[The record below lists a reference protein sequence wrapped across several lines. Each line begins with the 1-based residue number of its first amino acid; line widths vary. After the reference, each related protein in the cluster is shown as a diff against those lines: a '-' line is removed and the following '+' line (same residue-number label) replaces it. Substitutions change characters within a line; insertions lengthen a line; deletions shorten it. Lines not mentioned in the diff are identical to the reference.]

1 MRTLIII
8 AIGILVGLLT
18 MWVMRKARKS
28 PREAFLLF
36 AILWFAFCAYNMW
49 VGVSS
54 AGYAVT
60 EELPF
65 LAINFLVPVGV
76 VFALRKRIGRSA
88 R

>member
-18 MWVMRKARKS
+18 MFVMRKLRQS
-28 PREAFLLF
+28 PRAAFLLF

-76 VFALRKRIGRSA
+76 VFALRNRIGRSVG
-88 R
+88 

>member
-1 MRTLIII
+1 MRTVIII

-28 PREAFLLF
+28 PRTAFLTF

-54 AGYAVT
+54 AGYAAT

-65 LAINFLVPVGV
+65 LAVNFLVPVAV
-76 VFALRKRIGRSA
+76 VFALRKRLGKA
-88 R
+88 GT

>member
-1 MRTLIII
+1 MRTLIIV

-18 MWVMRKARKS
+18 MFVMRKN
-28 PREAFLLF
+28 PRTAFLAF

-54 AGYAVT
+54 AGYAAT

-65 LAINFLVPVGV
+65 LAINFLVPVVV
-76 VFALRKRIGRSA
+76 VFALRKRIGREV

>member
-28 PREAFLLF
+28 PRAAFLLF

-49 VGVSS
+49 VGVNS
-54 AGYAVT
+54 AGYTIT

-65 LAINFLVPVGV
+65 LAINFLVPLGI
-76 VFALRKRIGRSA
+76 VFALRKRIGLA
-88 R
+88 KH

>member
-8 AIGILVGLLT
+8 ATGILVGLLT
-18 MWVMRKARKS
+18 LWVARKARHS
-28 PREAFLLF
+28 PRTAFLLF
-36 AILWFAFCAYNMW
+36 AIVWFVFCVYNMW

-76 VFALRKRIGRSA
+76 VFALRKRIGRA
-88 R
+88 Y

>member
-18 MWVMRKARKS
+18 MWIMRKARKS
-28 PREAFLLF
+28 PRTAFLAF

-65 LAINFLVPVGV
+65 LAINVLVPVAV
-76 VFALRKRIGRSA
+76 VFALRKRIGRNL
-88 R
+88 

>member
-18 MWVMRKARKS
+18 MWVMRKARKG
-28 PREAFLLF
+28 PRTAFLTF

-54 AGYAVT
+54 AGYAVS

-65 LAINFLVPVGV
+65 LAVNYLVPVAV
-76 VFALRKRIGRSA
+76 VFALRKWVGRTIA
-88 R
+88 

>member
-1 MRTLIII
+1 MRTVIII

-28 PREAFLLF
+28 PRAAFLTF

-54 AGYAVT
+54 AGYAAT

-65 LAINFLVPVGV
+65 LAVNFLVPVAV
-76 VFALRKRIGRSA
+76 VFALRKRLGKA
-88 R
+88 GT

>member
-18 MWVMRKARKS
+18 MWVMRKARKN
-28 PREAFLLF
+28 PRAAFLAF

-76 VFALRKRIGRSA
+76 VFALRKRIGGRA
-88 R
+88 

>member
-1 MRTLIII
+1 MRMLIIVI
-8 AIGILVGLLT
+8 IGILVGLLT
-18 MWVMRKARKS
+18 IWAMRKARQS
-28 PREAFLLF
+28 PRTAFLTF

-54 AGYAVT
+54 AGYAAT

-65 LAINFLVPVGV
+65 LAINFLVPVVV
-76 VFALRKRIGRSA
+76 VFALRKRIGREV

>member
-18 MWVMRKARKS
+18 MWIMRKARKS
-28 PREAFLLF
+28 PRTAFLTF

-60 EELPF
+60 EELPI
-65 LAINFLVPVGV
+65 LAINFLVPVAV
-76 VFALRKRIGRSA
+76 VFALRRQIGKA
-88 R
+88 AG

>member
-8 AIGILVGLLT
+8 ATGILVGLLT

-28 PREAFLLF
+28 PRAAFLLF

>member
-8 AIGILVGLLT
+8 ATGILVGLLT

-28 PREAFLLF
+28 PRAAFLLF

-54 AGYAVT
+54 AGYAMT

-65 LAINFLVPVGV
+65 LAINFLVPLGI
-76 VFALRKRIGRSA
+76 VFALRKRIGRA

>member
-1 MRTLIII
+1 MRTLIIVI
-8 AIGILVGLLT
+8 IGILVGLLV
-18 MWVMRKARKS
+18 MFVMRKTHQA
-28 PREAFLLF
+28 PRTAFLAF

-65 LAINFLVPVGV
+65 LAINFLVPAAV
-76 VFALRKRIGRSA
+76 VFALRKRIGRGA
-88 R
+88 P

>member
-1 MRTLIII
+1 MRTLIIV
-8 AIGILVGLLT
+8 AIGIVIGLLT
-18 MWVMRKARKS
+18 MVVMRKARKA
-28 PREAFLLF
+28 PRTAFLTF
-36 AILWFAFCAYNMW
+36 GALWFAFCTYNMW

-65 LAINFLVPVGV
+65 LAINFLVPVAV
-76 VFALRKRIGRSA
+76 VFALRKRIGRT

>member
-8 AIGILVGLLT
+8 AIGIVVGLLT
-18 MWVMRKARKS
+18 MWVMRKAHKD
-28 PREAFLLF
+28 PRTAFLAF

-65 LAINFLVPVGV
+65 LAINFLVPLGV
-76 VFALRKRIGRSA
+76 VFALRKRIGRGA
-88 R
+88 P

>member
-18 MWVMRKARKS
+18 MWVMRKARKV
-28 PREAFLLF
+28 PRAAFLAF
-36 AILWFAFCAYNMW
+36 AILWFAFCAWNMW

-54 AGYAVT
+54 AGYAVA

-65 LAINFLVPVGV
+65 LAINFLVPVAV
-76 VFALRKRIGRSA
+76 VFALRKRIGR
-88 R
+88 RQ

>member
-18 MWVMRKARKS
+18 MWVMRKAHRS
-28 PREAFLLF
+28 PRAAFLLF

-65 LAINFLVPVGV
+65 LAINFLVPIGM
-76 VFALRKRIGRSA
+76 VFALRNRIGRSA

>member
-1 MRTLIII
+1 MRTLIIV
-8 AIGILVGLLT
+8 AIGIVLGLLA
-18 MWVMRKARKS
+18 MFAMRKAGIA
-28 PREAFLLF
+28 PRTTFLLF

-54 AGYAVT
+54 AGYAMT

-76 VFALRKRIGRSA
+76 VFALRKRTGRNA
-88 R
+88 G

>member
-18 MWVMRKARKS
+18 MWVMRKAHRS
-28 PREAFLLF
+28 PRAAFLLF

-54 AGYAVT
+54 AGYAAT

-65 LAINFLVPVGV
+65 LAANFLVPVAV
-76 VFALRKRIGRSA
+76 VFALRKRVP
-88 R
+88 

>member
-1 MRTLIII
+1 MRTLIIV

-18 MWVMRKARKS
+18 MFVMRKARKN
-28 PREAFLLF
+28 PRTAFLAF

-54 AGYAVT
+54 AGYGVT

-65 LAINFLVPVGV
+65 LAINFLVPVAV
-76 VFALRKRIGRSA
+76 VFALRKWFGKA
-88 R
+88 AT

>member
-8 AIGILVGLLT
+8 ATGILVGLLT
-18 MWVMRKARKS
+18 MLVMRKARTS
-28 PREAFLLF
+28 PRAAFLLF

-65 LAINFLVPVGV
+65 LAINFFVPLGV
-76 VFALRKRIGRSA
+76 VFALRKRI
-88 R
+88 

>member
-8 AIGILVGLLT
+8 AIGIVVGLLT
-18 MWVMRKARKS
+18 MWVMRKAHKD
-28 PREAFLLF
+28 PRTAFLMF

-65 LAINFLVPVGV
+65 LAINFLVPAAV

-88 R
+88 P

>member
-28 PREAFLLF
+28 PRAAFLLF

>member
-28 PREAFLLF
+28 PRAAFLLF

-76 VFALRKRIGRSA
+76 VFALRKRIGRRA

>member
-1 MRTLIII
+1 MRTLIIV
-8 AIGILVGLLT
+8 AIGIVIGLLT

-28 PREAFLLF
+28 PRTAFLTF
-36 AILWFAFCAYNMW
+36 AILWVAFCAYNMW

-54 AGYAVT
+54 AGYAAT

-76 VFALRKRIGRSA
+76 VFALRKRIGRETH
-88 R
+88 

>member
-8 AIGILVGLLT
+8 AIGIGLAALLLT
-18 MWVMRKARKS
+18 LFKRDARTRRTVFITFVVAWVAV
-28 PREAFLLF
+28 
-36 AILWFAFCAYNMW
+36 CAYNMW

-65 LAINFLVPVGV
+65 LAINFLVPAAV

-88 R
+88 P

>member
-1 MRTLIII
+1 MRTLIIVS
-8 AIGILVGLLT
+8 IGILVGLLT
-18 MWVMRKARKS
+18 MFVMRKARKN
-28 PREAFLLF
+28 PRTAFLAF

-49 VGVSS
+49 VGVSA

-65 LAINFLVPVGV
+65 LAVNVLVPVAV
-76 VFALRKRIGRSA
+76 VFALRKRIGREV

>member
-1 MRTLIII
+1 MRTLITI

-18 MWVMRKARKS
+18 MWVMRKAHRS
-28 PREAFLLF
+28 PRAAFLLF

-54 AGYAVT
+54 AGYAAT

-65 LAINFLVPVGV
+65 LATNFLVPVAV
-76 VFALRKRIGRSA
+76 VFALRKRVP
-88 R
+88 

>member
-18 MWVMRKARKS
+18 LWVARKARQS
-28 PREAFLLF
+28 PRTAFLLF
-36 AILWFAFCAYNMW
+36 AIVWFAFCAYNMW
-49 VGVSS
+49 VGVNS

-60 EELPF
+60 DELPF

-76 VFALRKRIGRSA
+76 VFALRKRIGRSVG
-88 R
+88 